1 MKDMKLSRRF
11 FMKRGTHL
19 DVPDS
24 LIYTPPSERDDRIK
38 AAISKAPEEDW
49 SKNMTTWELFRLWLR
64 LWTATRKGRRR
75 IRDFKWWLEDVVFV
89 LAAYITLPAILIW
102 IATQLFIKFFQ

>member
-1 MKDMKLSRRF
+1 MKLSRRF
-11 FMKRGTHL
+11 FMKRGTHI

-49 SKNMTTWELFRLWLR
+49 SKGMTTWELFRLWLR
-64 LWTATRKGRRR
+64 LWTATRKTRRA
-75 IRDFKWWLEDVVFV
+75 IRYYREWIVDV
-89 LAAYITLPAILIW
+89 LNIMLNILTWAVIAW
-102 IATQLFIKFFQ
+102 IATEVFIKFFQ